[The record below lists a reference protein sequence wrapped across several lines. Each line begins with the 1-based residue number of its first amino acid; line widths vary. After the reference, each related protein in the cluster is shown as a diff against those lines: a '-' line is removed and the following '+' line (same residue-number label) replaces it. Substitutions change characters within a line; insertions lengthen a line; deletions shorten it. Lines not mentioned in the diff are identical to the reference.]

1 MKTVCDG
8 STGMCL
14 YVEMQEGKV
23 RMRRTKFSDDH
34 PATTA
39 CTLRMLSKMGMNEK
53 NLADDNKLERV
64 VVADSWFASRK
75 TAIALDGILGVHFT
89 GPIKTATTGFPI
101 EALRW
106 CLLGTDRGTHV
117 IFKEKKADRWA
128 VGWHDI
134 HFKCY
139 ITTHG
144 LTSEASTPALKK
156 RQKLDGR
163 HYQIKVHRI
172 PRMPH
177 PCGTELP
184 FAHVFVD
191 SYGPSLTYPISAFPS
206 RSTAPP
212 S

>member
-1 MKTVCDG
+1 
-8 STGMCL
+8 
-14 YVEMQEGKV
+14 
-23 RMRRTKFSDDH
+23 
-34 PATTA
+34 
-39 CTLRMLSKMGMNEK
+39 MLSKMGMNET
-53 NLADDNKLERV
+53 NLADDKKLERV

-75 TAIALDGILGVHFT
+75 TAIALCDILGIHFT
-89 GPIKTATTGFPI
+89 GPIKTATKGFPI

-106 CLLGTDRGTHV
+106 CLVGTDRGTHV
-117 IFKEKKADRWA
+117 IFKERQADRWA

-144 LTSEASTPALKK
+144 LTTEAETPALKK

-163 HYQIKVHRI
+163 HFQIKVPRI
-172 PRMPH
+172 PRMPR

-184 FAHVFVD
+184 FSRIFVD
-191 SYGPSLTYPISAFPS
+191 SHGPSLKFPISACVAS